1 VRILAATNKDLDAE
15 IKKGNFRKDLY
26 YRLKVVLI
34 EMPPLREIPEDI
46 PLLANYF
53 LNKHSQEMK
62 KEPKKLSPGALRCLM
77 NYAWPGNVREL
88 ENEMKRLVVLTTR
101 KVITE
106 DDLPETIQ
114 KSRSTLLTIG
124 DSVRVTS
131 RLMPAR
137 SLKEVVEELE
147 KQMILKAL
155 QMCHQNQRQT
165 AKALG
170 LSRWGLI
177 KKMKRYG
184 IK

>member
-1 VRILAATNKDLDAE
+1 
-15 IKKGNFRKDLY
+15 
-26 YRLKVVLI
+26 
-34 EMPPLREIPEDI
+34 
-46 PLLANYF
+46 
-53 LNKHSQEMK
+53 
-62 KEPKKLSPGALRCLM
+62 M

-137 SLKEVVEELE
+137 SLKETVEELE

-184 IK
+184 IKTN